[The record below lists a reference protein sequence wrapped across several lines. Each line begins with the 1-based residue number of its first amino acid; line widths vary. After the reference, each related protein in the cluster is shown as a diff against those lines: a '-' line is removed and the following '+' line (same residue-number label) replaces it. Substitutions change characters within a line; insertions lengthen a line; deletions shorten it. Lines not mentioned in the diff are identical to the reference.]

1 VSGENTQQEV
11 LDECVPSHGGYG
23 FMNEE
28 SIDFTR
34 ASAPCME
41 LSQLGD
47 GPRGLRRLHR
57 SFPQFRFSQSLNRT
71 TIVRMR
77 DFISKLFM
85 VPLFLALLALVA
97 CTNGSTV
104 VTLTATPSSDR
115 FVAYRVGVASIQ
127 LITSSGKPG
136 LMILPAETTV
146 DFTKVTDWSEILG
159 APIVPKGTYAGAE
172 ITFDYSTAQII
183 YDDGSLD
190 GVALAPVDQSGKA
203 LGLARVIV
211 SVDPGDQLRSAAKQ
225 AARLSF
231 SFNLAASNLI
241 DLSKGTVTIT
251 PLISASMQPIDAKQ
265 VRLNGP
271 LLTANNSFL
280 ATGVMPFDS
289 TTAGLGSLPIEPS
302 DTTTYEINGFVLTG
316 AAGQSQLAALP
327 SSTVMTVFGTLAISN
342 SSTIAASTTTP
353 SDTTTPTTPSD
364 TTTPTPVVTTPT
376 STTTSTV
383 TFSASQVLV
392 DGSLQGVG
400 LSRLSGTVSAR
411 SGNTLGVQEA
421 TLTQSGSTETLV
433 PGTTIV
439 NVGPSTVVTFFGQG
453 VENAISPQQIS
464 VGSVIEAFGTASNT
478 STGQALLDASAGR
491 VRLDLTSASGL
502 VTAQGSNTLTLN
514 VTAMGGRAISAFDFT
529 GSGAEPTRYGIE
541 FSSGSTPDLS
551 NSTVGAP
558 VVVTGFANAFATA
571 SPNFTASTLLDPTTI
586 PAQLVID
593 WSGGTASPFISF
605 DSSSIVLDPAT
616 SNFGSR
622 HQIQVGSQII
632 NLVGLASNPSITPST
647 SSGVVF
653 SIGHAS
659 SSTIENFETYTAFIT
674 QLQSELNGSTLATGM
689 TAIGQYTASSFAFSA
704 NSITLFLNN

>member
-1 VSGENTQQEV
+1 
-11 LDECVPSHGGYG
+11 
-23 FMNEE
+23 M
-28 SIDFTR
+28 
-34 ASAPCME
+34 
-41 LSQLGD
+41 
-47 GPRGLRRLHR
+47 
-57 SFPQFRFSQSLNRT
+57 
-71 TIVRMR
+71 VRMR

-146 DFTKVTDWSEILG
+146 DFTRVIDWSEILG

-172 ITFDYSTAQII
+172 ITLDYSTAQII

-203 LGLARVIV
+203 LALARVVV

-271 LLTANNSFL
+271 LLSANNSFL

-289 TTAGLGSLPIEPS
+289 TTAGLGSLPIERS
-302 DTTTYEINGFVLTG
+302 DTTTYEINGFVSTG

-327 SSTVMTVFGTLAISN
+327 SSTVMTVFGTLAISS

-353 SDTTTPTTPSD
+353 TDTTTPTTPS
-364 TTTPTPVVTTPT
+364 TPTTPTTPVVTTPT

-383 TFSASQVLV
+383 KFSASQVLV
-392 DGSLQGVG
+392 DGGLQGVG

-411 SGNTLGVQEA
+411 SGNTLGIQEA

-502 VTAQGSNTLTLN
+502 VTAQGSNTLTLDL
-514 VTAMGGRAISAFDFT
+514 TAMGGRAISAFDFT
-529 GSGAEPTRYGIE
+529 GSGAEPTRYGVE

-551 NSTVGAP
+551 NATVGAP

-593 WSGGTASPFISF
+593 WSGGTASPFSSF

-632 NLVGLASNPSITPST
+632 NLAGLASNPSITPST

-659 SSTIENFETYTAFIT
+659 SSTIENFETYGAFIT
-674 QLQSELNGSTLATGM
+674 QLQTELNGSTLATGM